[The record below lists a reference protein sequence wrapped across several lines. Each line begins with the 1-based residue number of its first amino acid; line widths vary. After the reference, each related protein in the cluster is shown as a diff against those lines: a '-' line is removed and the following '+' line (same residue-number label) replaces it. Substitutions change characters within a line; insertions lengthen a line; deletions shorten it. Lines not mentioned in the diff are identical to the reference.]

1 MSVPRD
7 SRWRRLVLSLLAL
20 ASTGFTQAT
29 EIAGAESA
37 VESTGQAA
45 VSAGPTGITVEL
57 AGRLVG
63 ELVPEVER
71 IRGLEFK
78 QPVSVEVIDDEA
90 AREHVIRRFDL
101 LQPDGF
107 LEATAKAYSLLGLL
121 PPGTDILESLLEALR
136 EEAGGFYDPDSKVY
150 YLLEDMPAPLAPVIM
165 AHELTHALEDQHY
178 DLDARLR
185 AVIHDDDRV
194 FACSAVH
201 EGSASI
207 LMAVFVSRKMLSG
220 EMGVGQGAAFIQAE
234 AGRTEALQKLPPV
247 LLRQLLGTYILG
259 TAFLAGGDV
268 LSLTVTGYPTER
280 VGQAYAAG
288 PVSSEQILHPEKYW
302 DPDQLDLP
310 EDVDLRDAGTRL
322 GRGWQQTLQGVLGEL
337 TLAVLV
343 GGDTP
348 LDPQQLLV
356 GPGASWTHP
365 AAAGWGGDRWE
376 LWQRGDAAAVLLKT
390 VWDTPGDAREFAEA
404 LARDGGLRWRLQ
416 GREVAVVAGLGKGK
430 KADRVLSR
438 MLATGD

>member
-1 MSVPRD
+1 
-7 SRWRRLVLSLLAL
+7 LLAL
-20 ASTGFTQAT
+20 VSTGLAQAT
-29 EIAGAESA
+29 DVAR
-37 VESTGQAA
+37 VEAQTDPTGQAA
-45 VSAGPTGITVEL
+45 VGAGPTGITAEL
-57 AGRLVG
+57 AGRLVD

-71 IRGLEFK
+71 IRSLEFK
-78 QPVSVEVIDDEA
+78 HPVSVKVIDDEV

-107 LEATAKAYSLLGLL
+107 LEGTAKAYSLLGLL
-121 PPGTDILESLLEALR
+121 PPGTDILDALLEALR
-136 EEAGGFYDPDSKVY
+136 EEAGGFYDPDSKLY
-150 YLLEDMPAPLAPVIM
+150 YLLEDMPATLAPVIM

-207 LMAVFVSRKMLSG
+207 LMTVFVSRKMLSG
-220 EMGVGQGAAFIQAE
+220 EMGADQGAAFIQAE
-234 AGRTEALQKLPPV
+234 TGRTEALQKLPPV

-268 LSLTVTGYPTER
+268 MSLAVTGYPVER
-280 VGQAYAAG
+280 VGQAFAAG

-302 DPDQLDLP
+302 DPDHRDLP
-310 EDVDLRDAGTRL
+310 KDVDLHQAGARL
-322 GRGWQQTLQGVLGEL
+322 GRGWQRKLQGVLGEL

-343 GGDTP
+343 GGATP
-348 LDPQQLLV
+348 LDPHQLLAS
-356 GPGASWTHP
+356 PGASWTHP

-390 VWDTPGDAREFAEA
+390 VWDTPDDAREFAEA
-404 LARDGGLRWRLQ
+404 LTRDGALRWRRQ
-416 GREVAVVAGLGKGK
+416 GREVAVVAGLGEGK
-430 KADRVLSR
+430 KADRVLSQ
-438 MLATGD
+438 MLAVGD